1 MQGKFQMLVVFIAG
15 ASASGKTKF
24 AEQLI
29 TKLNEIGIDCLSLKM
44 DDYYK
49 EIPADIDLTQYKQVT
64 NFDNPNSL
72 DLLLLKEHII
82 TLRQGESINK
92 PVFDF
97 KIERRIRTE
106 PIAPPAILL
115 IDGTSALF
123 FANHF
128 MPDLQTTYKVFIEVN
143 QETLLSRRIQRD
155 LLERGYT
162 DEMSILK
169 KDAEYVRPTFFTLI
183 EPTKNFADII
193 INNNEEF
200 DVATQSHLFTI
211 YAEKTVEALKEML
224 LGKSLVA

>member
-24 AEQLI
+24 AELLLI
-29 TKLNEIGIDCLSLKM
+29 KLNEIGIDCLSLKM

-49 EIPADIDLTQYKQVT
+49 EIPADLDLAQYKQMT

-82 TLRQGESINK
+82 TLRQGEFIDK

-115 IDGTSALF
+115 LDGTSALF

-143 QETLLSRRIQRD
+143 QTILLKRRTQRD
-155 LLERGYT
+155 LLERGYA

-169 KDAEYVRPTFFTLI
+169 KDAEYVRPTFCTLI

-193 INNNEEF
+193 INNNE
-200 DVATQSHLFTI
+200 DYAVDTTTQLHPFTLC
-211 YAEKTVEALKEML
+211 AEKTVETLKDML
-224 LGKSLVA
+224 IDQ